1 MDVFNMPVFKFLEE
15 LKDAT
20 EQIEQDKKRNQ
31 SQNNN
36 FKSIKRGKFR
46 YGR

>member
-1 MDVFNMPVFKFLEE
+1 MPVFKFLEE

-20 EQIEQDKKRNQ
+20 EQIEEDKKRNQ
-31 SQNNN
+31 NNN
-36 FKSIKRGKFR
+36 TNHLTKRGKFR